1 MIALGSDHRGYKL
14 KEEIIKYLGEKEI
27 EFKDFG
33 TYSEERTDYPKI
45 ASEVSKA
52 VQNGKC
58 DVGVLI
64 CGTGFGMTMVA
75 NKYKGI
81 RCADCYSEETAK
93 YAKAHSNVNILALPA
108 DYINTSKA
116 IAIIRMWLGT
126 EFLGGRYQERL
137 KMIEEIENENMK

>member
-1 MIALGSDHRGYKL
+1 
-14 KEEIIKYLGEKEI
+14 
-27 EFKDFG
+27 
-33 TYSEERTDYPKI
+33 
-45 ASEVSKA
+45 
-52 VQNGKC
+52 
-58 DVGVLI
+58 
-64 CGTGFGMTMVA
+64 MVA

-137 KMIEEIENENMK
+137 KMIEKIENENMK